1 MAYRIV
7 AVHVNESARLV
18 DRIQV
23 AAQVAI
29 DTGAYL
35 VGVAC
40 SGPAADDYLS
50 GLLGAGAA
58 GLHIYRDF
66 MQERSATQLATF
78 EAVADKAGVPFFEK
92 RVIEDEAGIG
102 LCLQARYS
110 DLLVLGQPDP
120 DEAPPAER
128 ANLVEYVLMHCG
140 RPLLLVPY
148 AWKPAA
154 ISRTVMVA
162 WDGSLEAARA
172 VSGAIPLLRRAKL
185 VQVTVFNPEIGP
197 GAHGEEPGADIA
209 LYLERHGIEV
219 EVARQHVGDRIDIG
233 NAMLSHAAD
242 IGADLIVMGGYGH
255 ARFREVLLGGVTQ
268 TILRSMTVPVL
279 ISH

>member
-1 MAYRIV
+1 MAYRVV
-7 AVHVNESARLV
+7 AVHVNESRQLV
-18 DRIQV
+18 ERAKI

-29 DTGAYL
+29 DTGAHL
-35 VGVAC
+35 VGVAGTGI
-40 SGPAADDYLS
+40 SDSLYMAD
-50 GLLGAGAA
+50 LLGGGAA
-58 GLHIYRDF
+58 GLNVYRDF
-66 MQERSATQLATF
+66 MKERTATALASF
-78 EAVADKAGVPFFEK
+78 EAEADRAGVPFFEK
-92 RVIEDEAGIG
+92 RVIDDEAGTA

-110 DLLVLGQPDP
+110 DLLIVGQPDP

-128 ANLVEYVLMHCG
+128 AHMAEYVLMNCG
-140 RPLLLVPY
+140 RPLLLIPY
-148 AWKPAA
+148 AWKFGVVGKTA
-154 ISRTVMVA
+154 MVA

-172 VSGAIPLLRRAKL
+172 VSGAIPLLRQAKL

-197 GAHGEEPGADIA
+197 RAHGEEPGADIA

-219 EVARQHVGDRIDIG
+219 EVARQHVGDQLDIG

-279 ISH
+279 MSH